1 MLSNILQMCAACQT
15 CGWTVSVGRA
25 LSENEFNA
33 THVTSLCRKGILTD
47 LLPPADQSLAQ
58 PTVNTALSTSSKRF
72 PLCLILCLQSL
83 QRWFSAGESVYNLTA
98 RCLAVQYQFK
108 TVISEDFM
116 CL

>member
-72 PLCLILCLQSL
+72 PFVSNLRAINHCRDGFQQEKVCITQLLDVWPFSTSL
-83 QRWFSAGESVYNLTA
+83 RP
-98 RCLAVQYQFK
+98 
-108 TVISEDFM
+108 
-116 CL
+116 